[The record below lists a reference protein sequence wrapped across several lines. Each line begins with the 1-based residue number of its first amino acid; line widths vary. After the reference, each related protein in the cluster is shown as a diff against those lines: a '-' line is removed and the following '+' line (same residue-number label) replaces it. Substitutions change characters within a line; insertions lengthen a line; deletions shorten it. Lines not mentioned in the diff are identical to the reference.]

1 MTTMTG
7 TIGAY
12 KDWTKVEQSREQDLA
27 LTEAPFSTLVEEY
40 SNLAY
45 HVALRMLHNP
55 QDAEDAVQDAFVSA
69 YKALASF
76 KGQSKL
82 STWLYR
88 IVVNACLMK
97 IRKNKTRQKYFTDTG
112 YDDAIVYDWDN
123 NPEKT
128 ARNNEIRNAIEDAL
142 EYLSPELRAAVVLRD
157 VQEFSSDEASEILN
171 ISIAALKSRLH
182 RGRIQLRKHL
192 EGVYND
198 L

>member
-1 MTTMTG
+1 MITMTA
-7 TIGAY
+7 TIGTY
-12 KDWTKVEQSREQDLA
+12 KDWTQVEQAREQELA
-27 LTEAPFSTLVEEY
+27 LTAATFSTLVEEY

-69 YKALASF
+69 YKALGSF

-97 IRKNKTRQKYFTDTG
+97 IRKNKTRHKYFTDTG

-128 ARNNEIRNAIEDAL
+128 ARNGEIRDAIDSAL

-157 VQEFSSDEASEILN
+157 VQEFSSEEASEILN
-171 ISIAALKSRLH
+171 ISVAALKSRLH